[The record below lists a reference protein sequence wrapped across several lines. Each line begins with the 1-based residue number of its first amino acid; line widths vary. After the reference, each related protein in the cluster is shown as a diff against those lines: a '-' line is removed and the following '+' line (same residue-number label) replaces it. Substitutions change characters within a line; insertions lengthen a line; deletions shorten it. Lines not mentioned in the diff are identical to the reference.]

1 MRMAAVAVFVAA
13 CASTGGGLHVDDGG
27 RGTVLPVV
35 FVHGNGA
42 SSAQWRA
49 QLDHL
54 RGSRRTIAYDLRG
67 MGKSPI
73 STQGD
78 YSLGAMVSDLE
89 EVTTRRGLQRF
100 VLVAHSYGGA
110 VAATYAARHPERVAG
125 LVFVDS
131 TGSVNISEEN
141 AAKFEVAVRKN
152 KERVVAGWFAPILKP
167 SSEAVQSAVLASVRD
182 TNTDAFVGVLGGLRS
197 FDMRAALDAYPGPK
211 LAIAAADIEGPAS
224 FHMQFPEVPLRKI
237 SGAGHWLMLDRPDDL
252 NRALDEFLSERDRA
266 VGNQ

>member
-1 MRMAAVAVFVAA
+1 MRAAFLALLLAGCV
-13 CASTGGGLHVDDGG
+13 SIPDGDLYVDDGG
-27 RGTVLPVV
+27 RGAALPVV

-54 RGSRRTIAYDLRG
+54 RPSRRAIAYDLRG
-67 MGKSPI
+67 MGKSAVSPL
-73 STQGD
+73 GD

-89 EVTTRRGLQRF
+89 VVTQRLQKF

-141 AAKFEVAVRKN
+141 AAKFEGAIRAN
-152 KERVVAGWFAPILKP
+152 KDRVVAGWFAPILKP
-167 SSEAVQSAVLASVRD
+167 SSEDVQEAVLASVRN
-182 TNTDAFVGVLGGLRS
+182 TNTDAFIGALSGLRS
-197 FDMRAALDAYPGPK
+197 FDMRAALDAYPGPR
-211 LAIAAADIEGPAS
+211 LAIASSDIEGPAS
-224 FHMQFPEVPLRKI
+224 FHMQFPEVPVRKI
-237 SGAGHWLMLDRPDDL
+237 SGAGHWIMLDRPEEL
-252 NRALDEFLSERDRA
+252 NRVIDEFLSTLR
-266 VGNQ
+266 